1 MKLLKQFGIIMGV
14 YVGCEIFLMIVPIRF
29 PANVLGMLVMFA
41 LLCAKIVKLDQIEEV
56 AGFLTTNLG
65 FFFIPAGVSIASNFG
80 LVKEIIFP
88 ILIICLFGTALVFT
102 ATVFT
107 ARGIQKL
114 SLKKHAKINKEGI
127 DV

>member
-14 YVGCEIFLMIVPIRF
+14 YVGCEIFLMVVPIHF

-41 LLCAKIVKLDQIEEV
+41 LLCAKIVKLDQIDEV
-56 AGFLTTNLG
+56 AGFLTANLG

-80 LVKEIIFP
+80 LLKEIIFP
-88 ILIICLFGTALVFT
+88 ILLICLIGTVLVFT
-102 ATVFT
+102 ATIFT
-107 ARGIQKL
+107 ARGIQKF
-114 SLKKHAKINKEGI
+114 SLKKRTKTSKGGM